1 MRVTVS
7 PIFALLIALIV
18 FIPPPALSAG
28 ADHADYARRLDQ
40 FFGQLHST
48 TDAYE
53 AKQIENKIRLIWSSN
68 STDDAVHQ
76 LSVAS
81 LALQVGDFKVAG
93 PILDQ
98 LVKDQPD
105 FAEAW
110 NRRAT
115 LYYVEG
121 KYEESLADIDKVL
134 ALEPRHFGAVSGKG
148 ACLRAL
154 GRDAEALQAMKDA
167 VAIDPF
173 IAGLSDAIKEMQ
185 KKTPEL

>member
-1 MRVTVS
+1 MRFLVR
-7 PIFALLIALIV
+7 LLFLILLS
-18 FIPPPALSAG
+18 ASAG
-28 ADHADYARRLDQ
+28 AETTHPGYAAKLDQ
-40 FFGQLHST
+40 FFGALQT
-48 TDAYE
+48 TKDPVE
-53 AKQIENKIRLIWSSN
+53 ARSLETKIRLIWSSN
-68 STDDAVHQ
+68 SNDEAVHQ

-81 LALQVGDFKVAG
+81 LALQVQDYKVAL

-115 LYYVEG
+115 LYYLQG
-121 KYEESLADIDKVL
+121 RYEESLSDIDHVL
-134 ALEPRHFGAVSGKG
+134 ALEPRHFGALSGKG
-148 ACLRAL
+148 AVLRSM
-154 GRDAEALQAMKDA
+154 GRDAEALASMKEAIA
-167 VAIDPF
+167 VDPF